1 MVLLKSF
8 LQNVVLAY
16 VTNNVNSPA
25 FKLNSVFNYFKVFN
39 YFNTSTIQIVR
50 LQLCQNQIQKYMG

>member
-1 MVLLKSF
+1 
-8 LQNVVLAY
+8 VLAY

-39 YFNTSTIQIVR
+39 YFNTSTIQIVAKKATIVPKP
-50 LQLCQNQIQKYMG
+50 NTEIYGFVDF